1 MNNSSTSGQNALKEK
16 VKQRFTRIYKI
27 LLEGCGRELCFC
39 KLCKSNP
46 EFQQIHGDLQPGN
59 TTAGIALKNTTTE
72 TPICEDRIVPKSLQP
87 AEVDT
92 LVNEAADN
100 TNYLSVLF
108 KRVTE
113 VFGSYES
120 VNISFLPNGDF
131 KSIISDKDPR
141 IDFDSADKFFSL
153 LSKMSQNQTSEKDS
167 LKSILNKSLTDSLE
181 SFNTEMAENRIVEI
195 GQIRFLPL
203 LLEIPEIF
211 DFPFQSAFLSILK
224 ISLNLAP
231 NFKQALINWLAGY
244 TKQRFSR
251 IVENFSNIISIQVIT
266 NHDTGYLKNLMQFT
280 KILFEANKISELVS
294 YEDFYVETISQEVDP
309 REEFATW
316 MENKTDNR
324 HEFTYID
331 YPWILECDFK
341 SIILE
346 VESVTEMN
354 KVRNEA
360 LRGALRP
367 GSLVPSLDMIMASL
381 QNMYFKLVVRRQ
393 NVLEDTLNQIA
404 RTNINFKQ
412 QMKVK
417 FDGEQGVDEGGV
429 KKEFFQLITR
439 QLLTPDYG
447 MFTTKADDRILWFN
461 MTSIE
466 APLNFELA
474 GMILGLSIY
483 NAVNL
488 DVKFPIVV
496 YKKLLDEPLV
506 LKDLREIEPELYKS
520 LKHIQEYQGNLEED
534 LFVQFQVTYDFYG
547 EEKIHELKS
556 GGSNI
561 NVTQENKN
569 EYISLYLDWYFNKSI
584 ESQFRPFYKGF
595 YKVVTGDAI
604 RLFTGQELL
613 TLICGSSH
621 LDFEALEKGTAYEGG
636 YTKDTPIIKSF
647 WEVIHSFNEEQKRNF
662 LAFSTGSDRAPI
674 KGLGSMIFVIARHGP
689 DSETLPS
696 AHTCFNHLLIPEYS
710 SKEKLQEKL
719 LKAIQNSEG
728 FGLF

>member
-1 MNNSSTSGQNALKEK
+1 MNNSSTNVKEQ
-16 VKQRFTRIYKI
+16 VKQRFARIYKI
-27 LLEGCGRELCFC
+27 LLEGCGREVCFC
-39 KLCKSNP
+39 KLCKNNP
-46 EFQQIHGDLQPGN
+46 EFQKSFGDLQPGN
-59 TTAGIALKNTTTE
+59 ATAGIALKNTTTE
-72 TPICEDRIVPKSLQP
+72 TPLCDDRIVPKSLQP
-87 AEVDT
+87 GEVDT
-92 LVNEAADN
+92 LVNEAASD

-131 KSIISDKDPR
+131 KGIISEKDAR
-141 IDFDSADKFFSL
+141 IDFASVDKFFAL
-153 LSKMSQNQTSEKDS
+153 LSKIGQDQTSEKDS
-167 LKSILNKSLTDSLE
+167 LKAVLNKSLTNTLD
-181 SFNTEMAENRIVEI
+181 SFNTEMKENRIVEV
-195 GQIRFLPL
+195 GQIRFLPI

-224 ISLNLAP
+224 IGLSLSSK
-231 NFKQALINWLAGY
+231 FKQALINWLSNY
-244 TKQRFSR
+244 TKERFSR

-266 NHDTGYLKNLMQFT
+266 NSHDTGYLKNLMQFT

-294 YEDFYVETISQEVDP
+294 YEDFYVETISQEIDP
-309 REEFATW
+309 REEFAVW
-316 MENKTDNR
+316 MENKMENR
-324 HEFTYID
+324 NEFTYID

-346 VESVTEMN
+346 VESINEMN
-354 KVRNEA
+354 KVRNES
-360 LRGALRP
+360 LRGYLRP
-367 GSLVPSLDMIMASL
+367 GSLVPSLELIMAL
-381 QNMYFKLVVRRQ
+381 QNMYFKLVVRREH
-393 NVLEDTLNQIA
+393 VLEDTLNQISK
-404 RTNINFKQ
+404 TNINFKQ

-417 FDGEQGVDEGGV
+417 FEGEQGVDEGGV

-447 MFTTKADDRILWFN
+447 MFTTKADDRVLWFN

-474 GMILGLSIY
+474 GMLLGLSIY

-496 YKKLLDEPLV
+496 YKKLLDEPLT
-506 LKDLREIEPELYKS
+506 LKDLKEMDPEVYKS

-534 LFVQFQVTYDFYG
+534 LFAQFQVTYDFYG
-547 EEKIHELKS
+547 EEKVHELKP

-584 ESQFRPFYKGF
+584 ETQFRPFYKGF

-604 RLFTGQELL
+604 RLFTGEELL

-636 YTKDTPIIKSF
+636 YTKNTPIIKSF
-647 WEVIHSFNEEQKRNF
+647 WEIVHSFNEEQKRSF
-662 LAFSTGSDRAPI
+662 LAFCTGSDRAPI

-710 SKEKLQEKL
+710 SKEKLRDKL